1 MPVGIGLKAFQRQRA
16 FGGAARQLGVQQV
29 TLGLGGAP
37 ALFLA
42 LVQLHLQRTL
52 LGDQAGQLGRLPQ
65 GCLQLDAQGLLA
77 LAFLLAEI
85 LRVLDGQQ
93 QAAAGAQQG
102 DCQQ

>member
-1 MPVGIGLKAFQRQRA
+1 MPVGIGLEALQRQRA

-29 TLGLGGAP
+29 ALGLGGAP

-65 GCLQLDAQGLLA
+65 RRLQLDAQALLA
-77 LAFLLAEI
+77 LAFLLAPVFQ
-85 LRVLDGQQ
+85 LLDGQQ
-93 QAAAGAQQG
+93 QAAAGAQQC
-102 DCQQ
+102 DRQQ